1 MFEHIGITINHKADI
16 EGFYKELLGLEQIK
30 EFEVGRDLSQ
40 RLFGISEKVSVVVLS
55 RQDLVLE
62 VFLSDVT
69 QAGGYSHIGISVP
82 DRQELMERAE
92 AKGFPVVCVQRE
104 SKKDL
109 LFVMDHS
116 GNRFEIK

>member
-16 EGFYKELLGLEQIK
+16 EAFYKDLLGLEQIR

-40 RLFGISEKVSVVVLS
+40 RLFGISEEVSVVVLS
-55 RQDLVLE
+55 RQDLILE